1 MRNCWEAKRCG
12 REPGGLHADAT
23 GVCPAALEVR
33 LHGVHQG
40 RNAGRACW
48 VVAGTMCEG
57 RVEGTFAT
65 KFDTCAMCDFYQ
77 RVKREESPA
86 FMLSASLLRLLREE
100 SPKA

>member
-1 MRNCWEAKRCG
+1 
-12 REPGGLHADAT
+12 
-23 GVCPAALEVR
+23 
-33 LHGVHQG
+33 
-40 RNAGRACW
+40 
-48 VVAGTMCEG
+48 MCEG

-86 FMLSASLLRLLREE
+86 FMLSASLLSRLREG